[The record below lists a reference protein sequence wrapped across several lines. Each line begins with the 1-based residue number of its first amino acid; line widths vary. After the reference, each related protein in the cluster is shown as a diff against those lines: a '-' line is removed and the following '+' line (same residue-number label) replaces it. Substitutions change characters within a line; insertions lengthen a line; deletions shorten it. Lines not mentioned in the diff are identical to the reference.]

1 MSALA
6 PTPHISGSQ
15 RPFSAPAG
23 ASTSRRPGRLVL
35 LVLLLLGLAPPAYL
49 LQTGGAL
56 TTGYEI
62 QKLERERAAWIN
74 RNQQLEVEIARAHSL
89 AWVEHEAV
97 YRLGMQRPSQST
109 VVRVD
114 DPIPPPTDSRLLR
127 RGNEPVPAA
136 PADEGPSWTTALGS
150 LTSSLGR
157 GQ

>member
-6 PTPHISGSQ
+6 PARPIVGPQ
-15 RPFSAPAG
+15 RQFAAPAG
-23 ASTSRRPGRLVL
+23 ASSSRRPGRLVL

-62 QKLERERAAWIN
+62 QKLERERATWIN

-97 YRLGMQRPSQST
+97 FRLGMQRPAQST
-109 VVRVD
+109 IVRVD
-114 DPIPPPTDSRLLR
+114 DPIPPPNDSRLLR
-127 RGNEPVPAA
+127 RGNEPVPAS
-136 PADEGPSWTTALGS
+136 PADEGPTWTAALGS
-150 LTSSLGR
+150 LTSSFGLG
-157 GQ
+157 Q